1 MIQIRSI
8 FSKILLSHIAVILI
22 STIILALSM
31 SYLVRSHAIDS
42 KRQDLL
48 IKGSAAIDLLTPDIL
63 AGNLPTYDTL
73 DNISDLAGGAIW
85 LINEK
90 GFVIAGQPPK
100 DWTNRFEENEEEISN
115 LFTGNPQTWT
125 RPRKRNS
132 SSITVALPIPG
143 TLRPMA
149 IFLDAPITGVYR
161 NVFALEKIL
170 LYSLLAGIFTAIIL
184 GFLIA
189 RSMTKPIANI
199 SQAARNFT
207 KGNYESRTT
216 AISNDEIGN
225 LGCTFNTMA
234 ESLTKIEQ
242 NRRNFLANVSHELRT
257 PVTSIQALSETILDG
272 MAPNPEQQQ
281 RYLTTIVQESKR
293 LGRLIN
299 DLLDLSQL
307 EADELSIV
315 GQQINLKIWLHAEI
329 ATIQALLAKKQL
341 TIHMVDIPEHLPPVW
356 GDMDRT
362 TQVFTNLITN
372 AIRHAPENSTITI
385 SLSTVEQH
393 VAMAI
398 TDQGPGIALTD
409 LPYIWDRFYRGD
421 TSRARVH
428 GGTGLGLAITKKL
441 VQAMNGDIMVQS
453 PPNHGATFT
462 FTLPI
467 AK

>member
-1 MIQIRSI
+1 MIRSI
-8 FSKILLSHIAVILI
+8 FSKILVSHITVILI
-22 STIILALSM
+22 STLTLALLM

-42 KRQDLL
+42 KQQDLL
-48 IKGSAAIDLLTPDIL
+48 AKGSAAVDLLAPDIL
-63 AGNLPTYDTL
+63 AGKLPTDDTL

-85 LINEK
+85 LINEN
-90 GFVIAGQPPK
+90 GSVIAGQPPVEWINNLK
-100 DWTNRFEENEEEISN
+100 ENEQEISD

-143 TLRPMA
+143 AIRPTA
-149 IFLDAPITGVYR
+149 LFLDAPILGVNR
-161 NVFALEKIL
+161 TVFALQRIL
-170 LYSLLAGIFTAIIL
+170 SYSLLAGIFTAIIL

-189 RSMTKPIANI
+189 RSLTKPIANI
-199 SQAARNFT
+199 SQAARDFA
-207 KGNYESRTT
+207 KGNYDHRTT
-216 AISNDEIGN
+216 AVGNDEIGS
-225 LGCTFNTMA
+225 LGRTFNAMA

-272 MAPNPEQQQ
+272 LAPKPEQQQ
-281 RYLTTIVQESKR
+281 RYLTTIVLESKR

-315 GQQINLKIWLHAEI
+315 CQQINLKVWLLAEI
-329 ATIQALLAKKQL
+329 DKIQPVLAQKKL
-341 TIHMVDIPEHLPPVW
+341 TIHADFPDKLPGVW
-356 GDMDRT
+356 GDIDRT
-362 TQVFTNLITN
+362 AQVFTNLISN
-372 AIRHAPENSTITI
+372 AIRHAPESSAIDI
-385 SLSTVEQH
+385 SLYAVKHH
-393 VAMAI
+393 VALSIA
-398 TDQGPGIALTD
+398 DHGPGIPLTD

-421 TSRARVH
+421 KSRARTH

-441 VQAMNGDIMVQS
+441 VQAMAGDIIVYSIPGQ
-453 PPNHGATFT
+453 GATFT

>member
-1 MIQIRSI
+1 MIRIRSI
-8 FSKILLSHIAVILI
+8 FSKILLSHITVILI

-31 SYLVRSHAIDS
+31 SYLVRSHAIDN

-63 AGNLPTYDTL
+63 AGNIPTYDTL

-100 DWTNRFEENEEEISN
+100 DWTNKFQENEEEISD
-115 LFTGNPQTWT
+115 LFTGDPQTWT

-132 SSITVALPIPG
+132 SSITVALPVPG

-149 IFLDAPITGVYR
+149 LFLDAPITGVYR

-170 LYSLLAGIFTAIIL
+170 LYSLFAGIFTAIIL

-207 KGNYESRTT
+207 KGDYESRTT
-216 AISNDEIGN
+216 VTSNDEIGN
-225 LGCTFNTMA
+225 LGRTFNTMA
-234 ESLTKIEQ
+234 DSLAKIEQ

-272 MAPNPEQQQ
+272 MAPKPEQQE
-281 RYLTTIVQESKR
+281 RYLTTIVLESKR

-315 GQQINLKIWLHAEI
+315 CQQINLNVWLLAEI
-329 ATIQALLAKKQL
+329 ANIQPVLAKNQL
-341 TIHMVDIPEHLPPVW
+341 TVHMDMPEHLPPVW

-372 AIRHAPENSTITI
+372 AIRHAPEGSTIDI
-385 SLSTVEQH
+385 SLSTAEQH

-398 TDQGPGIALTD
+398 ADHGPGIPLTD

-453 PPNHGATFT
+453 IPSQGATFT

>member
-1 MIQIRSI
+1 MTRSI
-8 FSKILLSHIAVILI
+8 FSKILLSHITVILI
-22 STIILALSM
+22 STITLALAM

-48 IKGSAAIDLLTPDIL
+48 IKGSAAIELLTPDIL
-63 AGNLPTYDTL
+63 AGKLPTDDTL

-90 GFVIAGQPPK
+90 GTVIAGQPPK
-100 DWTNRFEENEEEISN
+100 DWTSNLEENQGEISD
-115 LFTGNPQTWT
+115 LFTGSPQTWT
-125 RPRKRNS
+125 RDHKRNN
-132 SSITVALPIPG
+132 SSITVALPISG
-143 TLRPMA
+143 LLKSTAL
-149 IFLDAPITGVYR
+149 FLDAPITGVNR
-161 NVFALEKIL
+161 TVFALEKIL
-170 LYSLLAGIFTAIIL
+170 LYSLLAGTFTAIIL
-184 GFLIA
+184 GLLIA
-189 RSMTKPIANI
+189 RSLTKPIANI
-199 SQAARNFT
+199 SQAAHNFA
-207 KGNYESRTT
+207 KGNYDSR
-216 AISNDEIGN
+216 AIATGNDEIGN
-225 LGCTFNTMA
+225 LGRTFNTMA

-272 MAPNPEQQQ
+272 LAPSPEQQQ

-315 GQQINLKIWLHAEI
+315 GQQLNLKTWLQTEI
-329 ATIQALLAKKQL
+329 DNIQPLLTPKELTIQLN
-341 TIHMVDIPEHLPPVW
+341 IPEHLPMVW

-372 AIRHAPENSTITI
+372 ALRHAPERSTIDI
-385 SLSTVEQH
+385 SLYTVDQY
-393 VAMAI
+393 VAVAI
-398 TDQGPGIALTD
+398 ADHGIGIPLTD

-421 TSRARVH
+421 KSRARNH

-441 VQAMNGDIMVQS
+441 VQAMNGDIIVHS
-453 PPNHGATFT
+453 IPNQGATFT